1 MGVYPELKVFVV
13 AVQKRPLIPPIT
25 CIHAASSF
33 FEALFLC
40 KLGVCQIY
48 LSKLHFVKV

>member
-33 FEALFLC
+33 LKLC
-40 KLGVCQIY
+40 FCV
-48 LSKLHFVKV
+48 S